1 MTKMIVFLKRKP
13 DLTAE
18 EFRKRY
24 ESGHAEL
31 AKRLF
36 GDIFAEYS
44 RNYIT
49 EFVLTPTLSDD
60 TATSSFEYDVFAE
73 VVFRCRGD
81 FEEWARRCGVPAIK
95 AELVKD
101 EQALFDRDSILTFL
115 CDTVKD

>member
-13 DLTAE
+13 GLTAG

-101 EQALFDRDSILTFL
+101 EQTLFDRDSILTFL